1 MSERVRVYE
10 LARELGLSNKEL
22 ITLLEAEGESVKSH
36 SSTIDAD
43 LADLI
48 RDKVISDRK
57 NGITTISLPDDDES
71 AAEEPDTSDE
81 DAELERLIAEEEA
94 EKRRAAE
101 AEKAAAAPAADEN
114 PKEIHLRTPITV
126 RDLADG
132 LGLKP
137 HELIGML
144 FNMNIFASINQVL
157 DVEIVE
163 QIGRAHV

>member
-57 NGITTISLPDDDES
+57 NGVTTISLPDDDEP
-71 AAEEPDTSDE
+71 AAEEESKTSDE

-101 AEKAAAAPAADEN
+101 AEETAAADEN
-114 PKEIHLRTPITV
+114 P
-126 RDLADG
+126 
-132 LGLKP
+132 
-137 HELIGML
+137 
-144 FNMNIFASINQVL
+144 
-157 DVEIVE
+157 
-163 QIGRAHV
+163 